1 MERRTVGALLLGGL
15 LTLGV
20 GGGAYLLPIL
30 QSSQQVSTSDAA
42 RARGTITVGMDN
54 FIGYFVLCS
63 EHMRQLMLADGYKLD
78 CRDDKAEYA
87 ARFQKLREGKLD
99 FAVATVDTYVLG
111 GQRTNYPGAIVSVID
126 KSKGGDAALAWEKT
140 VKDLTDLKSRLDLK
154 IAFTSESPSDHLR
167 KAMGVEFDIPIL
179 RSRERSW
186 RIETKGSE
194 EAREKLLSGEAQV
207 AILWEP
213 DISKALARPGIVKL
227 LGSEASPNL
236 IVDILLVNRDYSD
249 RYPDRVRL
257 LLADYFKT
265 LKYYRDNPDKLRSDA
280 AAYAGVPGAVAEQ
293 MVKGVEWATL
303 ADNADFWLG
312 VAQPGQT
319 PVYGL
324 FEAIERTIRILKEFG
339 DVTESP
345 LPGGDPRRIIN
356 SVAVA
361 TLATEGLQLTS
372 ASKAAGQHQTD
383 SLAAYFVPLDEEGWK
398 ALREVGTLK
407 VQPILFPSGSDVLSL
422 EDKKELDRTAETLR
436 GYPLFRVQVEGHT
449 KPGGDQEAD
458 QQLSRERAEAV
469 ARYFEVTFNMNANR
483 LRPVGFGAL
492 KPLPRQS
499 GEADRAYQYRLSRVE
514 IHLKQEA
521 Y

>member
-15 LTLGV
+15 LTAAA
-20 GGGAYLLPIL
+20 GGGYVMLPII

-42 RARGTITVGMDN
+42 RAKGTITVGMDN
-54 FIGYFVLCS
+54 FIGYFGLCS

-78 CRDDKAEYA
+78 CRDDKADYA
-87 ARFQKLREGKLD
+87 KRFEMLREGKINL
-99 FAVATVDTYVLG
+99 AVATVDTYVLG
-111 GQRTNYPGAIVSVID
+111 GQRTNYPGAIVAVVD
-126 KSKGGDAALAWEKT
+126 KSKGGDAALASEKA
-140 VKDLTDLKSRLDLK
+140 VKDLTDFKSRLDLK
-154 IAFTSESPSDHLR
+154 VAFTPDSPSDHLR
-167 KAMGVEFDIPIL
+167 KAMGVEFDIPLL
-179 RSRERSW
+179 RSREKSW

-207 AILWEP
+207 AIMWEP
-213 DISKALARPGIVKL
+213 DVSKALARPGIVKL

-236 IVDILLVNRDYSD
+236 IVDVLLANRDYND

-257 LLADYFKT
+257 VLANYFKT
-265 LKYYRDNPDKLRSDA
+265 LKYYRDNPERLRSDA
-280 AAYAGVPGAVAEQ
+280 ASYAGVSGAVAEQ
-293 MVKGVEWATL
+293 MLKGVEWATL
-303 ADNADFWLG
+303 ADNADLWLG
-312 VAQPGQT
+312 IAGPGQT

-324 FEAIERTIRILKEFG
+324 FEAIERTVRILKEFG

-356 SVAVA
+356 SAAVA
-361 TLATEGLQLTS
+361 TLATEGLQFPS
-372 ASKAAGQHQTD
+372 ASKAAGQRQAD
-383 SLAAYFVPLDEEGWK
+383 SLAAYFAPLDEAGWR

-422 EDKKELDRTAETLR
+422 EDKKELDRTAETLK

-449 KPGGDQEAD
+449 KPGGDKEAD
-458 QQLSRERAEAV
+458 RQLSQERAEAV
-469 ARYFEVTFNMNANR
+469 ARYLEVTYAMSPSR
-483 LRPVGFGAL
+483 LRSVGFGAS
-492 KPLPRQS
+492 KPLPRAS
-499 GEADRAYQYRLSRVE
+499 GEAERAYRYRLSRVE